1 VAEAAE
7 VTEPGFW
14 DRALGG
20 RLWRHGDFVRLWI
33 GQTVSEAGTQVS
45 QLAVPTV
52 AILLL
57 RATPFQVGL
66 LTALEFLP
74 FPVLGLVAGVYAD
87 RLRRRPLMIVSD
99 LGRMLAL
106 LTIPV
111 AFSLGVLRME
121 QLYVVGLVVG
131 VFNVFFGISYQS
143 YLPALIE
150 RADLV
155 EGNSK
160 LEVSRSTAQ
169 LAGPAIAGA
178 AIQVIGAARAIY
190 IDAASFLV
198 SAFTLWIIRKPEPAP
213 SPGSAGGRT
222 GFWHEMWEGIQIVF
236 GNPTLWKIA
245 GCTATSNLGSN
256 IAFAVELIFM
266 YRNLHLAPGLV
277 GLVFAIGSVGALL
290 GAVFAGAVVARIG
303 VGLTLL
309 VSILAGGLLMATPL
323 ALYVNAPVFLSL
335 LFFVEFLLGTPYNI
349 TQVSLRQAITPD
361 RVQGRM
367 NATMRTIVWGTIPIG
382 SVIGGLLAGFVG
394 VPETIVLGG
403 FVTLLST
410 GWILAGP
417 VRIKVQPEPAS

>member
-1 VAEAAE
+1 M
-7 VTEPGFW
+7 
-14 DRALGG
+14 
-20 RLWRHGDFVRLWI
+20 RLWV

-57 RATPFQVGL
+57 HATPIQVGL

-87 RLRRRPLMIVSD
+87 RLKRRPLMIVSD

-106 LTIPV
+106 LTIPA
-111 AFSLGVLRME
+111 AFSLGLLRIE

-143 YLPALIE
+143 YLPALIS

-169 LAGPAIAGA
+169 LAGPAIAGI
-178 AIQVIGAARAIY
+178 AIQAIGAARAIY

-198 SAFTLWIIRKPEPAP
+198 SAVSLWAIRKPEPQPQPATA
-213 SPGSAGGRT
+213 SGKT
-222 GFWHEMWEGIQIVF
+222 GFWHEMWEGIQVVIH
-236 GNPTLWKIA
+236 NPTLWKIA
-245 GCTATSNLGSN
+245 GCTATWNLGSN
-256 IAFAVELIFM
+256 MAFALELIFA
-266 YRNLHLAPGLV
+266 YRNLHLAPALV
-277 GLVFAIGSVGALL
+277 GLVFAIGAVGALL
-290 GAVFAGAVVARIG
+290 GAIVTGPIVARVG
-303 VGLTLL
+303 VGRTLFL
-309 VSILAGGLLMATPL
+309 SALSGGLIMATVL
-323 ALYVNAPVFLSL
+323 AAYTNAPVFLSL
-335 LFFVEFLLGTPYNI
+335 LFFTEFLLGAPYNI

-382 SVIGGLLAGFVG
+382 SLLGGLLGTYLG
-394 VPETIVLGG
+394 VVPTIVLGG
-403 FVTLLST
+403 FISMLAAT
-410 GWILAGP
+410 WILLGP
-417 VRIKVQPEPAS
+417 IRIKEQPAPVS